1 MKGTWGRY
9 VCYVLSEQEILWRL
23 SIQVFR
29 CSFPSTIPIMATTA
43 KFWSKLSAA
52 AANKIVPRIVSS
64 GQGSHL
70 TIGGRPYLNFCSS
83 HYLGFAEEPRLKKA
97 AQEAIELYG
106 LGTGYRT
113 LAGTHALHIE
123 LEEKIARFKNTEAAV
138 TFTSAYAANASAV
151 QTILGKEDIVVSD
164 QLNHASIIDAVK
176 VSGVQTKFA
185 YKHSDMGDLE
195 AKLVEASELQKIPK
209 SNGEQPLILIIT
221 DGVFS
226 MDGDLARLPE
236 IVDLAKKYDA
246 LTMVDDAHG
255 EGVLGKG
262 GRGVVNHF
270 GLEGEVDIEIGSLS
284 KAFSVTGGFIAAKQ
298 PLIDAYLMGARQR
311 MFSIALTIPDA
322 AALVEA
328 VDMLAE
334 SEDKVDKLWANVDYL
349 NKGFKELGFDIGN
362 SETPI
367 IPVMVGD
374 EDLARAFSTRLFEEG
389 VFASAICFPMVAKG
403 TARVRVI
410 VSATFSQED
419 CDAGLAAFKK
429 VRAEL
434 Q

>member
-1 MKGTWGRY
+1 LLRTA
-9 VCYVLSEQEILWRL
+9 SSAASRL
-23 SIQVFR
+23 QARTQAAAMS
-29 CSFPSTIPIMATTA
+29 TTA
-43 KFWSKLSAA
+43 KFWSKLTEAS
-52 AANKIVPRIVSS
+52 ANKTYPHVVSS
-64 GQGSHL
+64 GQGAYL
-70 TIGGRPYLNFCSS
+70 TINGNDYLNFCSS

-97 AQEAIELYG
+97 AQEAIDLYG

-123 LEEKIARFKNTEAAV
+123 LEEKIADFKGTEAAV
-138 TFTSAYAANASAV
+138 TFSSAYAANASAV

-164 QLNHASIIDAVK
+164 QLNHASIIDAVR
-176 VSGVQTKFA
+176 VAGVQNKFA
-185 YKHSDMGDLE
+185 YKHSDMADLE
-195 AKLVEASELQKIPK
+195 TQLIAASKLQETPK
-209 SNGEQPLILIIT
+209 SNGEHPLILIIT

-284 KAFSVTGGFIAAKQ
+284 KAFSVMGGFIAAKQ
-298 PLIDAYLMGARQR
+298 PLVDAYLMGARQR
-311 MFSIALTIPDA
+311 LFSIALTIPDT
-322 AALVEA
+322 AALLEA

-334 SEDKVDKLWANVDYL
+334 SEDKVQKLWSNVSYL
-349 NKGFKELGFDIGN
+349 SNGFEELGFDIGN

-367 IPVMVGD
+367 IPVMIGD
-374 EDLARAFSTRLFEEG
+374 EDLARAFSARLLEEG
-389 VFASAICFPMVAKG
+389 VFASPICFPMVPRG

-410 VSATFSQED
+410 VSASFSQDD
-419 CDAGLAAFKK
+419 CDVGLAAFKK
-429 VRAEL
+429 VAAEL
-434 Q
+434 LP